1 LHGLLHDDQYRQ
13 SKQFKEALGSSIESK
28 QRVEIGIPSYGR
40 DLSLDEENQFGG
52 EKRNPIKVFMG
63 RF

>member
-1 LHGLLHDDQYRQ
+1 VVG
-13 SKQFKEALGSSIESK
+13 E

-40 DLSLDEENQFGG
+40 NLSLDEENQFGG

-63 RF
+63 RP